1 VQSFGYD
8 EQRSALR
15 EFLSAGSG
23 VAAVWGP
30 PGAGKSHLVR
40 AVAPGALHVSVGR
53 EGLVLALA
61 DALGIPADSD
71 ADLQQT
77 SLTAVR
83 ARGRPVVLDD
93 VVASDPDVQR
103 WLDQEPGVPVILV
116 GRARP
121 GPVSGPVVH
130 VGGLDEHAAVALLH
144 ARCPELDPDALRGV
158 ARRLEGLPLALE
170 LAAARLSVLTP
181 AELLDRLHELVG
193 VLDHVPV
200 PKRSLVA
207 VVWEAWELLS
217 PAQQQVLALV
227 AALDPGPDLPLLEAL
242 EPDALNALQAL
253 VDGSLVRREPPCGGR
268 ARFRAVVGMREY
280 ARNHIP
286 DPRLIEQALE
296 ARARSELAAWH
307 RDADAVARLRRD
319 APIYRAWCTNLAQHP
334 AGVIASLLPDIGR
347 RPPSELLNVLH
358 QRGRGYSRRAA
369 LHVLR
374 ARVLRSVDRLDQA
387 RSVLDRV
394 EPDPT
399 LDLLGPHA
407 LPLARARLAL
417 SSRRVDRARELG
429 ASIDSG
435 AGDAVVAASLLMAG
449 EIDRARTAWEA
460 ALERLESEGDEAG
473 LAWSLPPFAALEEWA
488 GHPERSIVLFDRAA
502 SISARRGN
510 RTRLLVA
517 EHGRAY
523 ARLDAG
529 HTTEALEQARELE
542 QRTRHTG
549 LERRAVDAGVLHA
562 DALDDL
568 GEVTAAQTLRLRLL
582 PLARTRQRSAVGLL
596 RIALQE
602 PLAPDER
609 EAQTGWV
616 CALAD
621 AIAARAAGDDPRLHL
636 DHPGLTQGAPGLW
649 ARLIAVSV
657 DGPHA
662 VLGAGLPHALR
673 SVSVRREVRAAD
685 ARLPRAERLELWARA
700 LDEPARSLVIGP
712 DGLRLP
718 GGDTLDWSRRALWK
732 RLVLALVDAPDGL
745 DSDGLVAAGWPGERM
760 RPDAAMNRLHKT
772 LSQLRRAGLA
782 ELLVRDGERYHLDE
796 GIPRW
801 HLPPPGRWSG
811 DALRTLVAT
820 LRDPVSRP

>member
-1 VQSFGYD
+1 MQSHGYD
-8 EQRSALR
+8 DQRAALR
-15 EFLSAGSG
+15 DFLSAGSG

-30 PGAGKSHLVR
+30 PGAGKTHLVR
-40 AVAPGALHVSVGR
+40 TVAPQALHVTIGD

-61 DALGIPADSD
+61 EALGIPPGGEPDP
-71 ADLQQT
+71 QQT
-77 SLTAVR
+77 GLTAVR
-83 ARGRPVVLDD
+83 TQGRPVVLDD
-93 VVASDPDVQR
+93 VVASDPEVR
-103 WLDQEPGVPVILV
+103 HWLEQDPGVPVILA

-121 GPVSGPVVH
+121 GDLAGPIVH
-130 VGGLDEHAAVALLH
+130 VGGLDEDAAAALLH
-144 ARCPELDPDALRGV
+144 ARCPDQDPTALRAV

-181 AELLDRLHELVG
+181 AELLDRLHDLFDTLDG
-193 VLDHVPV
+193 VSSGE
-200 PKRSLVA
+200 RSLQTVIA
-207 VVWEAWELLS
+207 EAWAPLS
-217 PAQQQVLALV
+217 PVQKRVLALV

-242 EPDALNALQAL
+242 EPGSLDALQVLI
-253 VDGSLVRREPPCGGR
+253 DGSLVRREPPCGGR

-280 ARNHIP
+280 ARTHVP
-286 DPRLIEQALE
+286 DPGPIRDALE
-296 ARARSELAAWH
+296 ARARAELATWH
-307 RDADAVARLRRD
+307 HDAHAVARLRRD
-319 APIYRAWCTNLAQHP
+319 APIHRAWCTAVDEHP
-334 AGVIASLLPDIGR
+334 ASLIASVLPRIGR
-347 RPPSELLNVLH
+347 RPPGVLLEELREARRPGH
-358 QRGRGYSRRAA
+358 RAA
-369 LHVLR
+369 LDVLR
-374 ARVLRSVDRLDQA
+374 ARVLRDAGRLDEA
-387 RSVLDRV
+387 RALLDAI

-399 LDLLGPHA
+399 LDLLRPHA
-407 LPLARARLAL
+407 LPLTRARLAL
-417 SSRRVDRARELG
+417 TSGHLAHARELG
-429 ASIDSG
+429 AFIDAG
-435 AGDAVVAASLLMAG
+435 AGDAIVAASLLMAG

-460 ALERLESEGDEAG
+460 ALERLESEGDQAG

-502 SISARRGN
+502 AIAARRGH

-529 HTTEALEQARELE
+529 HTAEALAQARDLE
-542 QRTRHTG
+542 QRTRHAG

-568 GEVTAAQTLRLRLL
+568 GERSDAETLRRRLL

-596 RIALQE
+596 RICLHE
-602 PLAPDER
+602 PLADDER

-616 CALAD
+616 RALAD
-621 AIAARAAGDDPRLHL
+621 AVAARADGGDPRPHL

-649 ARLIAVSV
+649 ARLIALGV

-685 ARLPRAERLELWARA
+685 ARLPRAERRALWART
-700 LDEPARSLVIGP
+700 LDEPARSLVIGS

-718 GGDTLDWSRRALWK
+718 GGETLDWSRRALWR

-760 RPDAAMNRLHKT
+760 RADAAMNRLHKT

-782 ELLVRDGERYHLDE
+782 GLLLRDGDRYHLDPAV
-796 GIPRW
+796 PRW
-801 HLPPPGRWSG
+801 RLPQPGQWSG
-811 DALRTLVAT
+811 DVLRTLVAT
-820 LRDPVSRP
+820 LRDTSALS